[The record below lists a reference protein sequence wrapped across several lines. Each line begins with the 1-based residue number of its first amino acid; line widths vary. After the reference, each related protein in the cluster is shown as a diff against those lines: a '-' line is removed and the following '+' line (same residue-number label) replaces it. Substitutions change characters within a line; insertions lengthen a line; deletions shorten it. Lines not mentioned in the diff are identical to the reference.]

1 MDSGGIFR
9 LERRSAQAARVVTTT
24 KTVWPHFGTANNKEE
39 KNEDAGEQT
48 GSRWSQGEGEHRA
61 KTATN
66 VGSRTVQYGMHGGT
80 LINCYN
86 VMFSNLASSR

>member
-9 LERRSAQAARVVTTT
+9 LERRSAQAARIVTTT

-66 VGSRTVQYGMHGGT
+66 VGSRTVLYSKECIVV
-80 LINCYN
+80 L
-86 VMFSNLASSR
+86 

>member
-9 LERRSAQAARVVTTT
+9 LERRSAQAARIVTTT
-24 KTVWPHFGTANNKEE
+24 KTVRPHFGTATNKEE

-48 GSRWSQGEGEHRA
+48 GSRWSQGEGEHSA

-66 VGSRTVQYGMHGGT
+66 VRQYSTECMVT
-80 LINCYN
+80 LSSTA
-86 VMFSNLASSR
+86 VM

>member
-48 GSRWSQGEGEHRA
+48 GSQWSQGEGEHRA

-80 LINCYN
+80 LIGCYN
-86 VMFSNLASSR
+86 LMFSIVLGL